1 MCRKF
6 SGDISKWCTFAQW
19 MCLFERNTTTRMW
32 MWNCGCMCVVV
43 FVSCKR
49 HMARN
54 QPTHQITYIHR
65 NKGLVAMLQAHI
77 SLFWCI
83 DVCILFLG
91 VYWFVLS
98 LCACF
103 FACTLSPMYE
113 CVCLRERETRLNF
126 HPFLPCFSL
135 FLFQNV
141 STPATHTHTH
151 QIKLYTQSEYTLV
164 SYDWTMCRFENET
177 LTTNDREKKK
187 KTKCLAQHM
196 SKIKNLYS
204 RIAAHI
210 HTISTIWLNYWGE
223 LVSKYPIYTGQFS
236 IFKIYLVILIQ
247 I

>member
-19 MCLFERNTTTRMW
+19 MCLFERNTTRMW
-32 MWNCGCMCVVV
+32 MWMCVRGGVCILQTAYGQK
-43 FVSCKR
+43 ST
-49 HMARN
+49 N
-54 QPTHQITYIHR
+54 TPNTYIHR

-83 DVCILFLG
+83 DICILFLG
-91 VYWFVLS
+91 VYWFILS
-98 LCACF
+98 LCVCF

-164 SYDWTMCRFENET
+164 SYDWTMCRFENEM
-177 LTTNDREKKK
+177 LTKKNE
-187 KTKCLAQHM
+187 M
-196 SKIKNLYS
+196 S
-204 RIAAHI
+204 RPAHVE
-210 HTISTIWLNYWGE
+210 N
-223 LVSKYPIYTGQFS
+223 
-236 IFKIYLVILIQ
+236 
-247 I
+247 